1 MPLSA
6 GERLGPYE
14 ILAPLGAGGMGEV
27 YRAAD
32 ARLGRDVALKVLPQ
46 AFAADVQRMAR
57 FQREAQVLASLNHPN
72 IAAIYGL
79 EEAGAASGAPTGG
92 LVRALVMELV
102 EGPTLAERIAQGAI
116 PMEEALP
123 IAKQIA
129 EALEY
134 AHERGIIHRDLK
146 PANIK
151 LTKDG
156 AVKVLDF
163 GLAKALGDD
172 SAAVDVSTSPTLS
185 MAATRAGVI
194 LGTAAYMSPE
204 QARGKVADRRADIWA
219 FGVVL
224 YEMLAGRQAY
234 GGETASDSMAAI
246 ITREPE
252 WSALPANVPQRIQEL
267 LRRCMSKE
275 PRQRLRDIGEARIAI
290 EQIIASPAS
299 ELAIAPHL
307 AAAKTGPRWL
317 RVLPWAVAF
326 VALAVATIALWPSR
340 LKMDAVVRFAVGLPA
355 GTAVATSNRY
365 TVAVSPDGQQ
375 LAFVLSRGGQQQLY
389 SRRVDS
395 IETTPI
401 PGTEGASSPFFSPD
415 GQWVGFVA
423 DGKFKKIRLG
433 GGVASA
439 LADGPD
445 SRGGTWLADDTIV
458 FTPGPATG
466 LWRVPAAGG
475 VPEELTKIQDSKNER
490 THRWPSALPGGKAV
504 LFTVGTKDSTENYDE
519 SEIDAVV
526 VATGERKQVL
536 KGARMAQYFPATGHL
551 IFAHEGS
558 LFAIAFDPE
567 SLTTRGKPVLV
578 VQGVVGEKTTGASNF
593 AVSSTGILF
602 FIPGSDETSERVL
615 AWLDP
620 TAKPVLLSVPSR
632 QYFEPKLSPDGQRV
646 ALDIVAGNTTD
657 VWVYDLARNTLGRLT
672 FGPFHYA
679 PVWSADGRRVIYRK
693 DTRDGKTSI
702 AWKSAD
708 GTGEEEVLWASDRL
722 AFPHSA
728 SPDGKWLTLGVVDPK
743 SQSDIYVLPLTG
755 DRKPQPFVTGPF
767 DESGATFSPDGRWVA
782 YSANET
788 GRYEIYVK
796 PFPSGNGRWQVST
809 DGGGEARWSPTG
821 KEIIY
826 KFESRYTVVPVETS
840 GTFRP
845 GTPRL
850 YLDSGRAP
858 FNASSGSSFCL
869 SRDGKRILT
878 PYQQRPEAAR
888 LDLVVAVN
896 WAEEVRRATA
906 PQK

>member
-1 MPLSA
+1 MIGQTIA
-6 GERLGPYE
+6 HYRVT
-14 ILAPLGAGGMGEV
+14 AKLGAGGMGEV
-27 YRAAD
+27 YRATD
-32 ARLGRDVALKVLPQ
+32 SKLGRDVALKVLPE
-46 AFAADVQRMAR
+46 AFTSDPQRMAR
-57 FQREAQVLASLNHPN
+57 FQREAQVLASLNHPH

-79 EEAGAASGAPTGG
+79 EHQDKIQ
-92 LVRALVMELV
+92 ALAMELV
-102 EGPTLAERIAQGAI
+102 EGPTLAERILQGAL
-116 PMEEALP
+116 PLDEALP

-134 AHERGIIHRDLK
+134 AHEKGIIHRDLK

-151 LTKDG
+151 LTPDG
-156 AVKVLDF
+156 KVKVLDF
-163 GLAKALGDD
+163 GLAKALEGSPAQMDA
-172 SAAVDVSTSPTLS
+172 SNSPTIS
-185 MAATRAGVI
+185 MAATKMGVI

-204 QARGKVADRRADIWA
+204 QAKGKAVDRRADIWA

-224 YEMLAGRQAY
+224 FEMLTGRQMFA
-234 GGETASDSMAAI
+234 GETATDIMAAVV
-246 ITREPE
+246 RAEPD
-252 WSALPANVPQRIQEL
+252 WSALPANVSHRVCDLVQRCL
-267 LRRCMSKE
+267 TKD
-275 PRQRLRDIGEARIAI
+275 PKQRLRDIGEARIAV
-290 EQIIASPAS
+290 ELAIASPAG
-299 ELAIAPHL
+299 EPATAPQH
-307 AAAKTGPRWL
+307 AAAKTGPLWL

-326 VALAVATIALWPSR
+326 VALAVATIALWPSK
-340 LKMDAVVRFAVGLPA
+340 LKTDAVIRFAVGLPA

-389 SRRVDS
+389 TRHVDS

-415 GQWVGFVA
+415 GQWVGLVA
-423 DGKFKKIRLG
+423 DGKFKKIRLT

-475 VPEELTKIQDSKNER
+475 MPEELTKIQDSKNER

-526 VATGERKQVL
+526 VATGVRKQVL

-593 AVSSTGILF
+593 AVSSNGILF

-646 ALDIVAGNTTD
+646 ALDIVGGNTTD
-657 VWVYDLARNTLGRLT
+657 VWVYDVTRNTLGRLT
-672 FGPFHYA
+672 FGPFYYA

-708 GTGEEEVLWASDRL
+708 GTGEEEVLWASDRV
-722 AFPHSA
+722 AFPYSA

-826 KFESRYTVVPVETS
+826 KFESRYTLVPVESS

-878 PYQQRPEAAR
+878 PYQQRPESAR

-896 WAEEVRRATA
+896 WAAEVHRATA

>member
-1 MPLSA
+1 VIGQTLA
-6 GERLGPYE
+6 HYRVTAKIGE
-14 ILAPLGAGGMGEV
+14 GGMGVV
-27 YRAAD
+27 YRAED
-32 ARLGRDVALKVLPQ
+32 TKLGRDVALKILPQ
-46 AFAADVQRMAR
+46 AFAQEPQRMAR
-57 FQREAQVLASLNHPN
+57 FEREAQVLASLNHPN
-72 IAAIYGL
+72 IATIHGI
-79 EEAGAASGAPTGG
+79 EDGAG
-92 LVRALVMELV
+92 VRALVMELV
-102 EGPTLAERIAQGAI
+102 EGPTLAERIAQG
-116 PMEEALP
+116 PLPLEEALH

-134 AHERGIIHRDLK
+134 AHEKSVIHRDLK
-146 PANIK
+146 PANVK
-151 LTKDG
+151 VTSDG
-156 AVKVLDF
+156 KVKVLDF
-163 GLAKALGDD
+163 GLAKALSDD
-172 SAAVDVSTSPTLS
+172 GSAQDASHSPTLS
-185 MAATRAGVI
+185 MAATKAGII

-204 QARGKVADRRADIWA
+204 QARGKPADRRADIWA

-224 YEMLAGRQAY
+224 YEMLSGRQIF
-234 GGETASDSMAAI
+234 GGETASDSMAAV
-246 ITREPE
+246 ITREPD
-252 WSALPANVPQRIQEL
+252 WSLLPASTPPRIREL
-267 LRRCMSKE
+267 LLRCLTKD
-275 PRQRLRDIGEARIAI
+275 PKQRLRDIGEARIAI
-290 EQIIASPAS
+290 EQAIASPTGEPAT
-299 ELAIAPHL
+299 PPQQ

-340 LKMDAVVRFAVGLPA
+340 LKTNPAVRFAVGLPA
-355 GTAVATSNRY
+355 GTAAATSNRY
-365 TVAVSPDGQQ
+365 TVAISPDGQQ
-375 LAFVLSRGGQQQLY
+375 LAFVLSRGGLQQLY
-389 SRRVDS
+389 TRRVDS

-433 GGVASA
+433 GGVAAA
-439 LADGPD
+439 LADAPD
-445 SRGGTWLADDTIV
+445 SRGATWLADDSIV

-466 LWRVPAAGG
+466 LWRIPAAGG
-475 VPEELTKIQDSKNER
+475 APEELTKIQDNKNER
-490 THRWPSALPGGKAV
+490 THRWPCALPSGKAV
-504 LFTVGTKDSTENYDE
+504 LFTIGTKDSSENYDD

-526 VATGERKQVL
+526 VATGERKQIL
-536 KGARMAQYFPATGHL
+536 KGGRMAQYFPATGHL

-558 LFAIAFDPE
+558 LFAIAFDPD
-567 SLTTRGKPVLV
+567 SLTTRGKSVQIL
-578 VQGVVGEKTTGASNF
+578 QGVVGEKTTGASNF
-593 AVSSTGILF
+593 AVSSTGTIFL
-602 FIPGSDETSERVL
+602 IPGNEETSDRLL

-620 TAKPVLLSVPSR
+620 SAKPVLLSVPAR
-632 QYFEPKLSPDGQRV
+632 QFYEPKLSPDGQRV
-646 ALDIVAGNTTD
+646 ALDIVAGNVTD
-657 VWVYDLARNTLGRLT
+657 VWIFDLTRNTLGRLT
-672 FGPFHYA
+672 FGPTNYA

-693 DTRDGKTSI
+693 DTLDGKSSI
-702 AWKSAD
+702 VWKSAD
-708 GTGEEEVLWASDRL
+708 GTGEEEILL
-722 AFPHSA
+722 ANYRPAYPTSA
-728 SPDGKWLTLGVVDPK
+728 SLDGKWLLLMVVDPK

-755 DRKPQPFVTGPF
+755 DRKPQPFVAGPF

-809 DGGGEARWSPTG
+809 DGGGEARWSPAG

-826 KFESRYTVVPVETS
+826 KFESRYTVLPVETA

-858 FNASSGSSFCL
+858 FNAASGSSFCL

-878 PYQQRPEAAR
+878 PYQQRPESAR